1 MRVRYLSIAEIEL
14 DSAITYYESQEPGLG
29 IRFYAEIKNTV
40 DRIIAFPEAWYPLSE
55 NTRRC
60 RTKIFPFGVIY
71 QIRKDEILILAVAHL
86 HKKPDYWKDL
96 L

>member
-14 DSAITYYESQEPGLG
+14 DSAITYYERQESGLG
-29 IRFYAEIKNTV
+29 IRFYTEIKNTV
-40 DRIIAFPEAWYPLSE
+40 DRIIAYPEAWYSLSE

-60 RTKIFPFGVIY
+60 RTKIFPYGVIY

-86 HKKPDYWKDL
+86 GPVTK
-96 L
+96 